1 MGVPFGSSQDV
12 LYDRLGSK
20 PQGCMLKS
28 NDPWG
33 IDQICTID
41 VPMGVI
47 ATRASF
53 HYRGYPQGRLLYVT
67 LTFDDKDYE
76 AIEEIFIARY
86 GDPGYRN
93 IKGLSWQGCCSS
105 ISLSRTAALIGGREY
120 LDGLKLKIRE
130 KKDSIKKGVEILQ

>member
-1 MGVPFGSSQDV
+1 
-12 LYDRLGSK
+12 
-20 PQGCMLKS
+20 MLKS